1 MSLESELLQPLNSV
15 SLEELSDNTVLL
27 LLEPSKIM
35 LADLK
40 TRSVGVEMMKWKRK
54 VKEAF
59 GVEG

>member
-1 MSLESELLQPLNSV
+1 MLQPLNSV
-15 SLEELSDNTVLL
+15 SLEELFDNTVLL